1 MYTKETTIHN
11 QTGIHARPAALFV
24 QKAKTFASDIFVENL
39 DDPQGKPVNAKT
51 ILLLMTMGLATG
63 TRVRICASGTD
74 EVAAVDSLVELIDNL
89 TD

>member
-24 QKAKTFASDIFVENL
+24 QKAKAFASDIFVENL

-63 TRVRICASGTD
+63 TRVRIRASGAD